1 MVVEKLKENMSKVP
15 TLQQLLEAGVHFG
28 HQVRRG
34 HPKMQQYIYGVRDG
48 VHILDLEKSEKLLK
62 EGCEYAEKLGKEGK
76 VLLFLGTKKQAQPIV
91 KELAEKVG
99 APYVTYRW
107 VGGFLTNF
115 DEVRKNIKK
124 LLDLK
129 EKQGKG
135 ELSHYTKKEQLLI
148 SKKLVKFE
156 NELGGI
162 SKLDKLPDAIFIID
176 TVAEKTAVAEA
187 IRINL
192 PIIGICDTNSNPL
205 LINHPIAAND
215 DASKSIKI
223 VTEAIADSY
232 FEGLKSAGKAAVKKQ
247 EESEKKET
255 EEVEEVIAPNIAE
268 EVAAAEEEVEKKA
281 VIDSERIV

>member
-1 MVVEKLKENMSKVP
+1 MSKVP
-15 TLQQLLEAGVHFG
+15 TLQELLEAGVHFG

-48 VHILDLEKSEKLLK
+48 VHIIDLGKSEKKLK
-62 EGCEYAEKLGKEGK
+62 EAIDYVEKLGKEGK

-91 KELAEKVG
+91 KELAERAG

-129 EKQGKG
+129 DKQEKG
-135 ELSHYTKKEQLLI
+135 ELTHYTKKEQLLI

-162 SKLDKLPDAIFIID
+162 AKFDRLPDAIFIID
-176 TVAEKTAVAEA
+176 TVAESTAVAEA
-187 IRINL
+187 IRIDL
-192 PIIGICDTNSNPL
+192 PIVGICDTNSNPL
-205 LINHPIAAND
+205 LINHPIPAND
-215 DASKSIKI
+215 DASKSIQI
-223 VTEAIADSY
+223 ITEAIADAY
-232 FEGLKSAGKAAVKKQ
+232 AEGLKSAGKIALKKQ
-247 EESEKKET
+247 EESEKQ
-255 EEVEEVIAPNIAE
+255 EEVVAPNIAE

-281 VIDSERIV
+281 VLDSERIV

>member
-1 MVVEKLKENMSKVP
+1 MLKIP
-15 TLQQLLEAGVHFG
+15 TLQELLEAGVHFG

-48 VHILDLEKSEKLLK
+48 VHIIDLEKSEKLLN
-62 EGCEYAEKLGKEGK
+62 EAIEYVENLGKQGK
-76 VLLFLGTKKQAQPIV
+76 TLLFLGTKKQAQPIV
-91 KELAEKVG
+91 KEMAERAG

-148 SKKLVKFE
+148 SKKLVKFD

-162 SKLDKLPDAIFIID
+162 AKFDSLPDAIFIID

-192 PIIGICDTNSNPL
+192 PIVGICDTNSNPL
-205 LINHPIAAND
+205 LINFPIPAND

-223 VTEAIADSY
+223 VTEAIADAY
-232 FEGLKSAGKAAVKKQ
+232 AHGLKSAGVAEVKKQ
-247 EESEKKET
+247 EEDATKKSE
-255 EEVEEVIAPNIAE
+255 EEVVAPNIE
-268 EVAAAEEEVEKKA
+268 LEVAAAEEEVEKKA
-281 VIDSERIV
+281 VVDAERVV

>member
-1 MVVEKLKENMSKVP
+1 MKVP
-15 TLQQLLEAGVHFG
+15 TLQELLEAGVHFG

-34 HPKMQQYIYGVRDG
+34 HPKMLQYIYGVRDG

-62 EGCEYAEKLGKEGK
+62 EAIEYAEKLGKEGK

-129 EKQGKG
+129 EKQEKG

-148 SKKLVKFE
+148 SKKLIKFE
-156 NELGGI
+156 AELGGI
-162 SKLDKLPDAIFIID
+162 SKLDQLPDAIFIID

-187 IRINL
+187 IRVNL

-205 LINHPIAAND
+205 LINYPIAAND

-223 VTEAIADSY
+223 VTEAVADAY
-232 FEGLKSAGKAAVKKQ
+232 AEGLKSAGKTTVKKQ
-247 EESEKKET
+247 EEAEKAEA
-255 EEVEEVIAPNIAE
+255 EPEVAANIAE

-281 VIDSERIV
+281 VLDSERIV